1 MPEILRA
8 RSRSSLVA
16 TIVALGLIASACG
29 AAATESDTAASE
41 TSPSDAAAET
51 TTDDSAADDSAAD
64 DSAAEAGAE
73 DGSAA
78 GDDATEGD
86 AADDVAAT
94 ENLFPDIDVV
104 NIVDGSTVN
113 LAQELGG
120 GDKPVLLWFWAPH

>member
-16 TIVALGLIASACG
+16 TIVALGLIASAC
-29 AAATESDTAASE
+29 
-41 TSPSDAAAET
+41 
-51 TTDDSAADDSAAD
+51 
-64 DSAAEAGAE
+64 GAE